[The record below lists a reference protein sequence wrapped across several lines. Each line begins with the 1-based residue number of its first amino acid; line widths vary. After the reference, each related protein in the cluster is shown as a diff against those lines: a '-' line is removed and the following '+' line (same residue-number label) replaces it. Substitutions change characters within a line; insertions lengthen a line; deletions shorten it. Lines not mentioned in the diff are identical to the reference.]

1 MSQTLYEKYGGFGA
15 VSRVVM
21 SFYDRLLDS
30 DDIGPFFDDV
40 DMPRLIDHQTK
51 FIAHLLGG
59 PADFSAD
66 RLLAA
71 HARLDIADGDF
82 DAVKQMLDE
91 TLDEHGFSDDDRI
104 VIGDVIESH
113 RGQVVTRT

>member
-1 MSQTLYEKYGGFGA
+1 MSQSLYEKYGGFGA

-30 DDIGPFFDDV
+30 DELGPFFDDI

-66 RLLAA
+66 RLQAA
-71 HARLDIADGDF
+71 HARLEIADGDF
-82 DAVKQMLDE
+82 DEVKKVLDE
-91 TLDEHGFSDDDRI
+91 TLEDHGFSDEDRET
-104 VIGDVIESH
+104 IGGVIEAH
-113 RGQVVTRT
+113 RAQVVTRA